1 MSKRFET
8 GSEESINLIMESL
21 KMVGIDCRRT
31 KPGEKGGIFYKD
43 ENGNIKE
50 FTENI
55 FVKRSMAYDPLP
67 LKGENNS

>member
-21 KMVGIDCRRT
+21 KMVGIDC
-31 KPGEKGGIFYKD
+31 
-43 ENGNIKE
+43 
-50 FTENI
+50 
-55 FVKRSMAYDPLP
+55 MAYDPLL

>member
-1 MSKRFET
+1 MSKKFET

-55 FVKRSMAYDPLP
+55 FVKRSMAYDSLL
-67 LKGENNS
+67 LKRENNS